1 MKHRII
7 LLAIAALAAFEA
19 AAARPRLVV
28 NIVVGSMRA
37 EDLGRYAGNY
47 GEGGLRRLLDGARS
61 SPTAATTTSRPRRPY
76 RSPRSPRAPCLRRTA

>member
-37 EDLGRYAGNY
+37 EDLGPY
-47 GEGGLRRLLDGARS
+47 GARF
-61 SPTAATTTSRPRRPY
+61 PTGTSDITQVHLY
-76 RSPRSPRAPCLRRTA
+76 VHYMNAPSV

>member
-47 GEGGLRRLLDGARS
+47 GEGGLRR
-61 SPTAATTTSRPRRPY
+61 
-76 RSPRSPRAPCLRRTA
+76 